1 MANSTLHVPVSGL
14 RWALVRRLLLA
25 IPIGLFLGGI
35 LINAFGVGTAAA
47 MIGGLVFSFAVF
59 LGTIGLVGRRRPAVI
74 EADRRAAAGRNGLRD
89 REQRRRRTLGFRR
102 WRLARCDETLAA
114 VTPQVVAGVD
124 RRRP

>member
-59 LGTIGLVGRRRPAVI
+59 LGTIGLVGRRRRAVL
-74 EADRRAAAGRNGLRD
+74 EADGGEADAIGVLLLGVMVSETGNNGD
-89 REQRRRRTLGFRR
+89 GGHSGSGGG
-102 WRLARCDETLAA
+102 D
-114 VTPQVVAGVD
+114 
-124 RRRP
+124 